1 MLAYHWTSAD
11 KVFKLT
17 NHLEYDF
24 FAHYVFPFETQRSA
38 TISLKTYGS
47 KIKCKPCSKKTAE
60 VIKMINSS
68 WFKKGHESYNKVKFS
83 TEVVSEIIQLHKS
96 GFFIKDI
103 AKNFN
108 RSPTLIKRI
117 LLENNVKLRN
127 RSELTKMAYNA
138 RKYFPIN
145 KKRFSENEINH
156 IISLYKLGHSKEEI
170 SEKLNCSVTPITRLL
185 LENGIRLRNRSE
197 VGKITIKK
205 HPIWN
210 KGIKGIIKAWN
221 KGLTKEDPRV
231 KRIAEQ
237 LLSRPVSEI
246 TRDKLSQAVKKM
258 MTDEHKKLISQWT
271 KKGMTEEVRKTIS
284 QKKKEWIKK
293 NPELA
298 RKYMEPWVNSGTYG
312 FGTYST
318 ASDGHLCYSSL
329 ELWVDGKLTEHKLRH
344 IIHPH
349 IPNST
354 KYADFLVNDV
364 FIEVDGMCKETE
376 EDWNGK
382 LEVYR
387 KNNLKFI
394 IINPKDDVDKI
405 MEDIKNG
412 KYNTAEIAATY

>member
-1 MLAYHWTSAD
+1 MVTYHWASAD
-11 KVFKLT
+11 KVFKAASYS
-17 NHLEYDF
+17 ESDF
-24 FAHYVFPFETQRSA
+24 FAHYVFPFASQRSA
-38 TISLKTYGS
+38 TVSPKTYGS
-47 KIKCKPCSKKTAE
+47 KIKYKPCSLKTAE
-60 VIKMINSS
+60 VLKMINPS
-68 WFKKGHESYNKVKFS
+68 WFKKGQKSYNKVNFP
-83 TEVVSEIIQLHKS
+83 TEVVSKIVQLHQS
-96 GFFIKDI
+96 RFFIKDI
-103 AKNFN
+103 AKKFN
-108 RSPTLIKRI
+108 RSPTLIKRV

-127 RSELTKMAYNA
+127 RSELTKMTFNA

-145 KKRFSENEINH
+145 KMRFPENDINN
-156 IISLYKLGHSKEEI
+156 IINLYKSGCSKEEL

-185 LENGIRLRNRSE
+185 LENEIKLRNRSE
-197 VGKITIKK
+197 VGKTIIET

-210 KGIKGIIKAWN
+210 KGKKMPMLVERYKKYGHHNRGRTPWNKGAKGIVKAWN

-237 LLSRPVSEI
+237 LLGRPVSEI
-246 TRDKLSQAVKKM
+246 TRNKLSQAVKKM

-329 ELWVDGKLTEHKLRH
+329 ELWVDEKLIEHKLRH
-344 IIHPH
+344 MIHPH

-354 KYADFLVNDV
+354 KYADFLVNDA
-364 FIEVDGMCKETE
+364 
-376 EDWNGK
+376 
-382 LEVYR
+382 L
-387 KNNLKFI
+387 
-394 IINPKDDVDKI
+394 
-405 MEDIKNG
+405 
-412 KYNTAEIAATY
+412 